1 MITAKFEGAVRE
13 NDLRR
18 VHIMMKDSLLTDP
31 SFRTFREMEEAAGG
45 MEGLYAPHDGTAFS
59 ADEAAWTKD
68 YMNGLLVDLVDNF
81 SRERVEHLMK
91 VVQKLHPTQEGR
103 KVVRE
108 QSVGASGKE
117 RPRMERY
124 RESDVSSAMPLPRMV
139 KGAAIGAAL
148 LGLAGILKGPLGIFG
163 GALTGAIVG
172 GSLAYATHTRGRRLR

>member
-13 NDLRR
+13 NNLRR

-31 SFRTFREMEEAAGG
+31 SFRTFRAMEEVAGG

-59 ADEAAWTKD
+59 ADEAAWTKE

-91 VVQKLHPTQEGR
+91 VVHKLHPMQEGR

-108 QSVGASGKE
+108 QSVGASGKA
-117 RPRMERY
+117 RPRQEGY
-124 RESDVSSAMPLPRMV
+124 RAPVSPALPLPRMLT
-139 KGAAIGAAL
+139 GAAVGAAL
-148 LGLAGILKGPLGIFG
+148 LGTAGILKGPLGIFG
-163 GALTGAIVG
+163 GALTGAIIG
-172 GSLAYATHTRGRRLR
+172 GSLAYATHTKGRRLR